1 MVEVGAIVCCIVV
14 TGICVIVET
23 EDGGVVEVVFG
34 TRVVTV
40 VLQGLTYLVVV
51 GSCEGVVIAG
61 PL

>member
-1 MVEVGAIVCCIVV
+1 MVEVGDIVCCIVV
-14 TGICVIVET
+14 AGICVVVET
-23 EDGGVVEVVFG
+23 EDGGVVEVVFA

-51 GSCEGVVIAG
+51 GSSEGVVIAG

>member
-1 MVEVGAIVCCIVV
+1 MVEVGDIVCCIVV
-14 TGICVIVET
+14 AGICVVVET
-23 EDGGVVEVVFG
+23 EDGGVVEVVFA

-40 VLQGLTYLVVV
+40 VLQGFTYLVVV